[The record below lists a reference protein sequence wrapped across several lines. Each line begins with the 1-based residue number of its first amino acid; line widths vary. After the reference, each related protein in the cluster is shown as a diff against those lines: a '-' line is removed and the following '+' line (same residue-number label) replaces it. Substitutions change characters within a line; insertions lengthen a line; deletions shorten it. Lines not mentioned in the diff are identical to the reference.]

1 MGGGAVGAASSSV
14 LDFVVAID
22 KIKSADEVWS
32 RFLRYSSAFGMNYAA
47 LVDMPGPG
55 EGLIDTALYLSCPPE
70 WRKRYFE
77 NNYFA
82 NDPAVLH
89 LARTTDPFTW
99 TDALA
104 CPFYTTAQRR
114 VVHEAGE
121 FDMHGG
127 FVVPLIGLHT
137 RTAVI
142 ELAGPTE
149 SLDMREKAELQMAA
163 MAVNSRLRT
172 IFRPRRHPLPPL
184 SNRER
189 EILQWAAIGKSDWE
203 IGEILSIS
211 EKTVNAHIENVKR
224 KYGVTSRIHAVVKGM
239 NARAIHL

>member
-1 MGGGAVGAASSSV
+1 MGATSSSV

-32 RFLRYSSAFGMNYAA
+32 RFLQYSSAFGMHYAA
-47 LVDMPGPG
+47 LVDVPGPG
-55 EGLIDTALYLSCPPE
+55 ERLIDTALYMSCPPE
-70 WRKRYFE
+70 WRRRYFE
-77 NNYFA
+77 NNYFP

-89 LARTTDPFTW
+89 LARTTDPFSW

-104 CPFYTTAQRR
+104 CPDYTPAQRR
-114 VVHEAGE
+114 IVHEAGD
-121 FDMHGG
+121 FDMQGG
-127 FVVPLIGLHT
+127 FVVPLVGIRT

-142 ELAGPTE
+142 ELAGPNKT
-149 SLDMREKAELQMAA
+149 LNAREKVELQMAS

-172 IFRPRRHPLPPL
+172 IFKPRRHPLPPL

-189 EILQWAAIGKSDWE
+189 EVLQWAAVGKSDWE

-224 KYGVTSRIHAVVKGM
+224 KYNVTSRIYAVVKGM
-239 NARAIHL
+239 NAHAIHL

>member
-1 MGGGAVGAASSSV
+1 M
-14 LDFVVAID
+14 
-22 KIKSADEVWS
+22 
-32 RFLRYSSAFGMNYAA
+32 RYASAFGMHYAA
-47 LVDMPGPG
+47 LVDVPGPG
-55 EGLIDTALYLSCPPE
+55 ERLIDTALYLSCPPE
-70 WRKRYFE
+70 WRTRYFE
-77 NNYFA
+77 KNYFA

-89 LARTTDPFTW
+89 IARTTDPFTW
-99 TDALA
+99 SEALA
-104 CPFYTTAQRR
+104 CPDYTPAQRR

-127 FVVPLIGLHT
+127 FVVPLVGLRT

-142 ELAGPTE
+142 ELAGPNK
-149 SLDMREKAELQMAA
+149 SLDTRERAELQMAS
-163 MAVNSRLRT
+163 MAVNTRLRA
-172 IFRPRRHPLPPL
+172 IFKPRRHPLPPL

-189 EILQWAAIGKSDWE
+189 EVLQWAAVGKSDWE

>member
-1 MGGGAVGAASSSV
+1 MGAASSSV

-22 KIKSADEVWS
+22 KIKSADEVWN
-32 RFLRYSSAFGMNYAA
+32 RYLRYASAFGMHYAA

-55 EGLIDTALYLSCPPE
+55 ERLIDTALYLSCPPE
-70 WRKRYFE
+70 WRRRYFE
-77 NNYFA
+77 KNYFP

-99 TDALA
+99 TEALA
-104 CPFYTTAQRR
+104 CPDYTPAQRR
-114 VVHEAGE
+114 VVYEAGE

-127 FVVPLIGLHT
+127 FVVPLIGLRT

-142 ELAGPTE
+142 ELAGPNT
-149 SLDMREKAELQMAA
+149 SLGTRERAELQMASIA
-163 MAVNSRLRT
+163 ANSRLRA
-172 IFRPRRHPLPPL
+172 IYKPRRHPLPPL

-189 EILQWAAIGKSDWE
+189 EVLQWAAVGKSDWE

>member
-1 MGGGAVGAASSSV
+1 MGAASSSV

-32 RFLRYSSAFGMNYAA
+32 RFLRYASAFGMHYAA
-47 LVDMPGPG
+47 LVDVPGPG
-55 EGLIDTALYLSCPPE
+55 ERLIDTALYMSCPPE
-70 WRKRYFE
+70 WRRRYFE
-77 NNYFA
+77 NNYFP

-99 TDALA
+99 TEALA
-104 CPFYTTAQRR
+104 CPDYTPAQRR

-121 FDMHGG
+121 FDMQGG
-127 FVVPLIGLHT
+127 FVVPLVGLRT

-142 ELAGPTE
+142 ELAGPNK
-149 SLDMREKAELQMAA
+149 SLGTRERVELQMAS
-163 MAVNSRLRT
+163 MSVNARLRT
-172 IFRPRRHPLPPL
+172 IFKPRRHPLPPL
-184 SNRER
+184 SSRER
-189 EILQWAAIGKSDWE
+189 EVLQWAAVGKSDWE

-239 NARAIHL
+239 NAHAIHL

>member
-1 MGGGAVGAASSSV
+1 MGAASSSV
-14 LDFVVAID
+14 LDFVVAIE
-22 KIKSADEVWS
+22 KIKSADEVWN
-32 RFLRYSSAFGMNYAA
+32 RYLRYASAFGMHYAA
-47 LVDMPGPG
+47 LVDVPGPG
-55 EGLIDTALYLSCPPE
+55 ERLIDTALYLSCPPE
-70 WRKRYFE
+70 WRTRYFE
-77 NNYFA
+77 KNYFP

-99 TDALA
+99 TEALA
-104 CPFYTTAQRR
+104 CPDYTAAQRR
-114 VVHEAGE
+114 VVYEASE

-127 FVVPLIGLHT
+127 FVVPLVGLRT

-142 ELAGPTE
+142 ELAGPNK
-149 SLDMREKAELQMAA
+149 SLGTRERAELQMAS
-163 MAVNSRLRT
+163 MAANARLRT
-172 IFRPRRHPLPPL
+172 IFKPRRHPLPPL

-189 EILQWAAIGKSDWE
+189 EVLQWAAVGKSDWE

-239 NARAIHL
+239 NTHAIHL

>member
-1 MGGGAVGAASSSV
+1 MGATSSSV
-14 LDFVVAID
+14 LDFIVAID
-22 KIKSADEVWS
+22 KIKSADDVWS

-47 LVDMPGPG
+47 LVDVPGPG
-55 EGLIDTALYLSCPPE
+55 ERLIDTALYLSCPPE
-70 WRKRYFE
+70 WCKRYFE

-89 LARTTDPFTW
+89 IARTTDPFTW

-104 CPFYTTAQRR
+104 TPFYTAAQRR
-114 VVHEAGE
+114 VMHEASE
-121 FDMHGG
+121 FDMHAG
-127 FVVPLIGLHT
+127 FVVPLVGLQT

-142 ELAGPTE
+142 ELAGPNKNLGTK
-149 SLDMREKAELQMAA
+149 DKAALQMAS

-172 IFRPRRHPLPPL
+172 IFTPRRHPLPPL

-189 EILQWAAIGKSDWE
+189 EVLQWAAVGKSDWE
-203 IGEILSIS
+203 IGEILAIS